1 VLPAKMKK
9 VTKCLPEPNALA
21 YYTKA
26 CPMLF
31 CNKKSFVNIGALIGI
46 FQYYKKHGV
55 YLSYF
60 VSPSITWVLLVKGR
74 AI

>member
-1 VLPAKMKK
+1 VLPANMKK
-9 VTKCLPEPNALA
+9 VTKCLPEPNVLA

-26 CPMLF
+26 CRMLF

-60 VSPSITWVLLVKGR
+60 VSPSITWVLLVKG